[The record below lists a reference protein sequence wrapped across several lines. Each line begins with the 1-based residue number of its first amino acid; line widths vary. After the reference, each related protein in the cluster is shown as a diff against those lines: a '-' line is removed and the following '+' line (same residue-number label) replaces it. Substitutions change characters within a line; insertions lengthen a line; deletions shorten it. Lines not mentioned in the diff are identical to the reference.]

1 MAVWRLHVNTGGK
14 SIAQYC
20 LQNNVA
26 AMGWSLDHLT
36 AEERKSIKTFED
48 YKVLADQIYT
58 DYNSVIRLHD
68 YVKENDIIWM
78 RSADEG
84 KYYFGRVASDSKWVF
99 NESAVGIDAANQLT
113 NIHWYPASITADEES
128 VPGAITTA
136 FIRGTTFQ
144 RIHKYGIEDYSRM
157 LYNMAHKSEE
167 KGFKYP
173 DINLELNEETFYS
186 LLQPEDVEDL
196 LSLWLFDKYGYVCIP
211 STNKISTPKYECV
224 LLDPGAIK
232 RKHIYLQV
240 KKGKIDIH
248 AADYKN
254 LNGDVYLLT
263 TEGQVIG
270 VEKYPNIYSVSA
282 TDIYSFAIDPEK
294 ANIIPENILF
304 WIKFMTDVENINLP
318 SDSNKGI
325 MFDTNLSYS
334 ATNELEMLSENKV
347 SAYGAAKRFVN
358 SFLKGDYVLFY
369 SKGKGIIAVGR
380 IKSDSP
386 VDKGDERYHDVD
398 MILPESMP
406 KDISVLPAL
415 SPSEIKTILGRNF
428 YLASTIKTP
437 FLNKS
442 QVEKLV
448 NALNQKYN

>member
-36 AEERKSIKTFED
+36 AEERKRIKSFED
-48 YKVLADQIYT
+48 YKVLADQIYN
-58 DYNSVIRLHD
+58 DYSSVIRLHD
-68 YVKENDIIWM
+68 VQPNDIIWM

-84 KYYFGRVASDSKWVF
+84 KYYFGRVTTESKWFF
-99 NESAVGIDAANQLT
+99 NESAVSIDAANQLT
-113 NIHWYPASITADEES
+113 NIHWHPASIAADEES
-128 VPGAITTA
+128 VPGAISTA
-136 FIRGTTFQ
+136 FIRGATFQ
-144 RIHKYGIEDYSRM
+144 RIHKEGIEDYSRM
-157 LYNMAHKSEE
+157 SYNMVHKASDD
-167 KGFKYP
+167 GFKYP
-173 DINLELNEETFYS
+173 SIDLKLDEEKFYS

-224 LLDPGAIK
+224 MLDPAAEK

-240 KKGKIDIH
+240 KKGKVDIY
-248 AADYKN
+248 ASDYKN

-263 TEGQVIG
+263 TEGNVIG
-270 VEKYPNIYSVSA
+270 ADEYNHIYAVSS

-318 SDSNKGI
+318 PGSNKGI

-334 ATNELEMLSENKV
+334 ATNEFEMLSENKV
-347 SAYGAAKRFVN
+347 SAYGDAKRFVN
-358 SFLKGDYVLFY
+358 SFSKGDYVLFY

-380 IKSDSP
+380 IKSDNP
-386 VDKGDERYHDVD
+386 MNNGNERYHEVD
-398 MILPESMP
+398 MILPKSLP
-406 KDISVLPAL
+406 KDISALPAL
-415 SPSEIKTILGRNF
+415 SPAEIKTILNRNF

-448 NALNQKYN
+448 NALHQKYS